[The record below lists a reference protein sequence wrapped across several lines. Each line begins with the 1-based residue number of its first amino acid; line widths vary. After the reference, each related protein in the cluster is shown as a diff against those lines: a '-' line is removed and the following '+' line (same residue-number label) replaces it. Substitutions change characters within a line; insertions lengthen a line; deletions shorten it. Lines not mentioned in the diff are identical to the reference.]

1 MITRYFRS
9 PANIGFAGA
18 ALVIAGVHVS
28 LIVAGLA
35 VAPIGFDEA
44 YVVQA
49 PWNLV
54 IGNGYSTF
62 DWEEG
67 GDNRV
72 FDSLV
77 STGPTVL
84 LPVALSFLLFGVGI
98 VQVRLAMIPFTVLL
112 IVVAFLFGRRIGG
125 RWVGLAGVLALTAL
139 NLRIDLP
146 ESATWSTVDG
156 LGELPATALLLL
168 AVLLL
173 PRSRVLAGLALGF
186 AALCK
191 LVVLLAAPALAIA
204 VLLLPV
210 PSGKKAWPFRI
221 AAALTLAA
229 FTALPSALWELV
241 KLTSLG
247 WTEYLE
253 NLKSY
258 GSFVLNS
265 GSGLA
270 QTSTPNIVGRSIHLA
285 QAWFVPWQ
293 VWVAAAA
300 AGIALSAF
308 WLIRRLSSRPLDVGA
323 RSQLVFFVAG
333 VGAIGALA
341 LWWVGISNS
350 IFVRHVFP
358 GMLLIPVVLTAF
370 AGAAIAALLRSQ
382 RTVTRIGALAAAVG
396 IVTLV
401 GWQSAHS
408 VVQAFDPGPWSR
420 SDQVAAAEFITA
432 REGPVQHVGY
442 WSNPE
447 LRLLGATDSVPYPL
461 GSGPLVLSPQMGL
474 LVPGLY
480 ERARDACTNLL
491 YESKGF
497 VVCDV
502 DADSPVEL
510 DWMKP

>member
-1 MITRYFRS
+1 MITRFFRS
-9 PANIGFAGA
+9 PVNIGFAGA

-112 IVVAFLFGRRIGG
+112 IVVAFLVFGRRIGG

-146 ESATWSTVDG
+146 ENGDLEHRRRLGRTPRHSA
-156 LGELPATALLLL
+156 PAACSG
-168 AVLLL
+168 APLL

-221 AAALTLAA
+221 AAAR
-229 FTALPSALWELV
+229 PS
-241 KLTSLG
+241 
-247 WTEYLE
+247 
-253 NLKSY
+253 
-258 GSFVLNS
+258 
-265 GSGLA
+265 
-270 QTSTPNIVGRSIHLA
+270 P
-285 QAWFVPWQ
+285 
-293 VWVAAAA
+293 
-300 AGIALSAF
+300 
-308 WLIRRLSSRPLDVGA
+308 
-323 RSQLVFFVAG
+323 
-333 VGAIGALA
+333 
-341 LWWVGISNS
+341 
-350 IFVRHVFP
+350 
-358 GMLLIPVVLTAF
+358 
-370 AGAAIAALLRSQ
+370 RSQ
-382 RTVTRIGALAAAVG
+382 RCRA
-396 IVTLV
+396 
-401 GWQSAHS
+401 SS
-408 VVQAFDPGPWSR
+408 
-420 SDQVAAAEFITA
+420 
-432 REGPVQHVGY
+432 
-442 WSNPE
+442 
-447 LRLLGATDSVPYPL
+447 
-461 GSGPLVLSPQMGL
+461 GS
-474 LVPGLY
+474 
-480 ERARDACTNLL
+480 
-491 YESKGF
+491 
-497 VVCDV
+497 
-502 DADSPVEL
+502 
-510 DWMKP
+510 W